1 MLQVYLLNSREPF
14 NLDFTS
20 LVWRGGHKLIR
31 RLNWYSSINNE
42 SRTMNRQHE
51 FTEHLLSESMQNM
64 EPRADAA
71 SVYVIDDMSTAR
83 EILKV
88 MVQSI
93 DPGLTVRVFEN
104 PEYVF
109 DVLED
114 EIPDLVLTD
123 YQMPQMNGEEFIR
136 KFRTVEGCE
145 EVPILVVTVD
155 PTKNVLSDCM
165 DAGANDFLMRPFD
178 QIEAR
183 SRCQN
188 LLRLRNQHLALSN
201 RSERLQYEVEQVTS
215 KLYAREKE
223 TIIRLS
229 RASEYRDDESADH
242 VIRMAKYSRAIAEE
256 LQLSRSECAA
266 IEMSAPMHDI
276 GKIGISDTLLNKT
289 TKFTDDEK
297 IAMQEHTKIG
307 FQILQG
313 SQSEYVQLGAKIAL
327 YHHEAWDGSGY
338 PFGVAGEDIP
348 LAARI
353 VAVADVYDA
362 LRTDRPYRE
371 RWSNE
376 AALNYLKAESGKQFD
391 PKCVAAFMR
400 CIEQIHGIEQEFEGL
415 R

>member
-1 MLQVYLLNSREPF
+1 
-14 NLDFTS
+14 
-20 LVWRGGHKLIR
+20 
-31 RLNWYSSINNE
+31 
-42 SRTMNRQHE
+42 MNRQHE